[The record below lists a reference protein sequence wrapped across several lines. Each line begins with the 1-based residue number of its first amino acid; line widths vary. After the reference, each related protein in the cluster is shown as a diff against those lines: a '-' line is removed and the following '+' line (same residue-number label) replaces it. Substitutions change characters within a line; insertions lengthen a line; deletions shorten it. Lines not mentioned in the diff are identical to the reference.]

1 MAASSFVHVD
11 SSTTTSIGP
20 SLLGP
25 ILLIYIYCNK
35 FTFTNSHLH
44 TTLAWYT
51 HYMLYF
57 DRVSKEYENG
67 NKVLDSISLTINQGE
82 LVSIVGH
89 SGAGKTTLVKLLLA
103 EEHPTEG
110 TVSFNSDNV
119 SDLRG
124 KDMTNYRRKI
134 GVVFQDFRLIPN
146 KTAYENVAFAMEAA
160 GKHDD
165 DIKEDVPHVLDLVD
179 LKSKM
184 HHFPHQ
190 LSGGEQQRVAIAR
203 AIINRPEI
211 IIADE
216 PTGNLDPL
224 NTYDIVQILKK
235 INDLGTTV
243 ILTTHNKGIVDNLG
257 RRVITMEDGR
267 VTRDQKSG
275 KFTL

>member
-1 MAASSFVHVD
+1 MVIK
-11 SSTTTSIGP
+11 SSTRFLSLFTKGNL
-20 SLLGP
+20 SLL
-25 ILLIYIYCNK
+25 
-35 FTFTNSHLH
+35 
-44 TTLAWYT
+44 
-51 HYMLYF
+51 
-57 DRVSKEYENG
+57 
-67 NKVLDSISLTINQGE
+67 
-82 LVSIVGH
+82 LV
-89 SGAGKTTLVKLLLA
+89 TLVA

-110 TVSFNSDNV
+110 TVSFNS
-119 SDLRG
+119 SDISALRG
-124 KDMTNYRRKI
+124 SDMVNYRRKV

-165 DIKEDVPHVLDLVD
+165 DIREDVPHVMDLVD
-179 LKSKM
+179 LKDKM
-184 HHFPHQ
+184 QHFPHQ

-267 VTRDQKSG
+267 ITRDQKSG

>member
-1 MAASSFVHVD
+1 MSISLCFEYNFISFIHA
-11 SSTTTSIGP
+11 
-20 SLLGP
+20 
-25 ILLIYIYCNK
+25 YC
-35 FTFTNSHLH
+35 FFNSHLSVPF
-44 TTLAWYT
+44 ACYT
-51 HYMLYF
+51 NPMLYF
-57 DRVSKEYENG
+57 DRVSKEYANG
-67 NKVLDSISLTINQGE
+67 TKVLDEISLTINKGE
-82 LVSIVGH
+82 LVSVVGH
-89 SGAGKTTLVKLLLA
+89 SGAGKTTLIKMLLA
-103 EEHPTEG
+103 EEYPTEG
-110 TVSFNSDNV
+110 VVSFNSDNIHM
-119 SDLRG
+119 LRG

-160 GKHDD
+160 GRHDD
-165 DIKEDVPHVLDLVD
+165 EIHEDVPHVLDLVD
-179 LKSKM
+179 LKDKM

-257 RRVITMEDGR
+257 RRVITMENGR

-275 KFTL
+275 KFTM

>member
-1 MAASSFVHVD
+1 
-11 SSTTTSIGP
+11 
-20 SLLGP
+20 
-25 ILLIYIYCNK
+25 
-35 FTFTNSHLH
+35 
-44 TTLAWYT
+44 
-51 HYMLYF
+51 MLYF
-57 DRVSKEYENG
+57 DRVSKEYDNG
-67 NKVLDSISLTINQGE
+67 AKVLDDVSLTVHQGE

-89 SGAGKTTLVKLLLA
+89 SGAGKTTIIKLLLG
-103 EEHPTEG
+103 EEAPSEG
-110 TVSFNSDNV
+110 TVSFHSEDIHN
-119 SDLRG
+119 LKG
-124 KDMTNYRRKI
+124 KEMTNYRRKI
-134 GVVFQDFRLIPN
+134 GVVFQDFRLIPH

-165 DIKEDVPHVLDLVD
+165 DIEVDVPHVLELVDLVD
-179 LKSKM
+179 KAN
-184 HHFPHQ
+184 HFPHQ

-216 PTGNLDPL
+216 PTGNLDPV

-257 RRVITMEDGR
+257 RRVVTMEGGR
-267 VTRDQKSG
+267 IIRDAKSG

>member
-1 MAASSFVHVD
+1 
-11 SSTTTSIGP
+11 
-20 SLLGP
+20 
-25 ILLIYIYCNK
+25 
-35 FTFTNSHLH
+35 
-44 TTLAWYT
+44 
-51 HYMLYF
+51 MLYF

-67 NKVLDSISLTINQGE
+67 SKVLDNISLTINKGE
-82 LVSIVGH
+82 LVSVVGH
-89 SGAGKTTLVKLLLA
+89 SGAGKTTLIKMLLA
-103 EEHPTEG
+103 EEAPTEG
-110 TVSFNSDNV
+110 VVSFNSDNIH
-119 SDLRG
+119 DLRG
-124 KDMTNYRRKI
+124 RDMTSYRRKV

-160 GKHDD
+160 GRHDD
-165 DIKEDVPHVLDLVD
+165 EIEEDVPHVLDLVD
-179 LKSKM
+179 LKDKM

-257 RRVITMEDGR
+257 RRVITMEKGK

-275 KFTL
+275 KFAM